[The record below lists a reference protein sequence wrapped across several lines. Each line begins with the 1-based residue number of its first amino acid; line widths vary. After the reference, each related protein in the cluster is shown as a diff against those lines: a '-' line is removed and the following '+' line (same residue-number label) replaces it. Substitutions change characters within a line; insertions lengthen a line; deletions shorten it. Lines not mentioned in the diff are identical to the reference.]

1 MGKILILEFD
11 DTDNS
16 VFEEIIQLLHR
27 SSGFTKLSLE
37 DKSILSVP
45 GLKINMQQR
54 KVYCDNQEVHFTVK
68 EFDILCLLVINKGRV
83 VTYKQIYQKVWG
95 KYPYSRV
102 NITISYHILN
112 IRKKLASKLQT
123 HTFEISCGR

>member
-1 MGKILILEFD
+1 MVKILVVEFD

-27 SSGFTKLSLE
+27 SPGFTKLSLE

-45 GLKINMQQR
+45 ILKINMQQR

-68 EFDILCLLVINKGRV
+68 EFDILCLLVTNKGKNVDYLLVTAILPLIINRV
-83 VTYKQIYQKVWG
+83 LV
-95 KYPYSRV
+95 KYL
-102 NITISYHILN
+102 H
-112 IRKKLASKLQT
+112 
-123 HTFEISCGR
+123 F